1 MRRLYCPSENIR
13 DNKAVLLGQ
22 SAIHVARVLRMKQGD
37 NLVLFNGEGKE
48 FEGVIQNISHKRVV
62 LELYES
68 RDIPLH
74 SSPKIILCS
83 AIIKGLRVDWV
94 IEKGTE
100 LGVDVIVPIITS
112 RTDLFG
118 NNAERLEE
126 KETNK
131 IKRWNR
137 IAISAAEQC
146 GRLTI
151 PEVRKPETFSL
162 MLKQVMQKDK
172 AVILWE
178 GEKTV
183 LLRDIL
189 PEIPPERI
197 FCFTGPEG
205 GFTLSEV
212 EEARQCGVKT
222 ASLGSLTLRA
232 DTAPIAALAI
242 LRHVY
247 PW

>member
-22 SAIHVARVLRMKQGD
+22 SAVHVARVLRMKQGD
-37 NLVLFNGEGKE
+37 NLLLFNGGGKE
-48 FEGVIQNISHKRVV
+48 FGGVIQTLSHKKVV
-62 LELYES
+62 LDLYEV
-68 RDIPLH
+68 RDIPQH
-74 SSPKIILCS
+74 SPPKIILCS
-83 AIIKGLRVDWV
+83 ALIKGLRFDWV

-100 LGVDVIVPIITS
+100 LGADVIIPVITA
-112 RTDLFG
+112 RTELLG
-118 NNAERLEE
+118 KKAEQLED

-137 IAISAAEQC
+137 IAVSAAEQC

-151 PEVRKPETFSL
+151 PEVRKPETFSV

-183 LLRDIL
+183 LLRDL
-189 PEIPPERI
+189 LSDMPPERI

-205 GFTLSEV
+205 GFTLLEV